1 MYLTFEIVF
10 NLYTSIFM
18 CKPYSNNQSLDQ
30 PPSPFKQVEQFF
42 FYRIP
47 AICVIIR
54 NLMSELEST
63 RKDRCCIMYIE
74 VTDIQMSNIKT
85 YHMSWHCGVKK
96 GGKGQTHIHIATS
109 AGYYFVCI
117 VTGSA
122 QFKMIKHSYNILK
135 PIEYAAKG
143 THA

>member
-1 MYLTFEIVF
+1 
-10 NLYTSIFM
+10 
-18 CKPYSNNQSLDQ
+18 
-30 PPSPFKQVEQFF
+30 
-42 FYRIP
+42 
-47 AICVIIR
+47 
-54 NLMSELEST
+54 MSELEST

-96 GGKGQTHIHIATS
+96 GGKRQTHIHIAKQCRVLNL
-109 AGYYFVCI
+109 FI